1 MLSGMEART
10 LPLNTR
16 SAKLD
21 LRGPR
26 TPSSSRVLT
35 AGALAFLAEL
45 ARRYTPRVQDLLARR
60 RERQAE
66 FDGGRFPD
74 YLPETVGIRTSEWTV
89 APIPAELQDRRVE
102 ITGSVDRKMVIN
114 GLSSGANVYMA
125 DFEDATSP
133 TWQNLVEGQQN
144 LVDAVRGTIC
154 YVQQDTGK
162 IYALGTGVATLFVRP
177 RGWHLWE
184 KHVLVDGQPMP
195 AALFDFGLYFWHNA
209 PHLVA
214 TGRRPCFYL
223 PKMESHREARL
234 WAEVFEFAEGTVGI
248 PLGTIR
254 ATVLIETLPAAFQMD
269 EILWELRAYSAG
281 LNCGRWAY
289 IFSYIKTFAEHAAF
303 VVPDRGAIGMDQP
316 FLAAYSRA
324 LVMICHRRGAHAMG
338 GMAAQVPLRDDPDAT
353 AIALDTVRADKLRE
367 VKLGHDGT
375 WVAHP
380 ALVPVAREAFDAHVP
395 GPNQI
400 GVRPPGGPP
409 RAFELCAVPQGPR
422 TLSTIR
428 YDISVCVQYLE
439 AWLRGIGSVAL
450 YGLMEDAATVEIA
463 RSQIWQW
470 IRHGARL
477 SDGTDLTLARFEHL
491 LDEEMTLLRVRLGT
505 EAFERG
511 RWAEARALFQRACTA
526 RRLPPFITSLAYE
539 RVVTLLP
546 PSLE

>member
-1 MLSGMEART
+1 MEART
-10 LPLNTR
+10 LPPKVR
-16 SAKLD
+16 PGSARLD

-26 TPSSSRVLT
+26 TPSSPLVLT
-35 AGALAFLAEL
+35 PEALAFVAEL
-45 ARRYTPRVQDLLARR
+45 ARRYTPRVQELLARR

-89 APIPAELQDRRVE
+89 APIPPELQDRRVE
-102 ITGSVDRKMVIN
+102 ITGPVDRKMVIN

-133 TWQNLVEGQQN
+133 TWQNLIEGQQN
-144 LVDAVRGTIC
+144 LVDAVRGTIR
-154 YVQQDTGK
+154 YVQPDTGK
-162 IYALGTGVATLFVRP
+162 IYTLGPNAATLFVRP

-184 KHVLVDGQPMP
+184 KHVLVEGQPVP
-195 AALFDFGLYFWHNA
+195 AALFDVGLYFWHNA
-209 PHLVA
+209 AHLVA

-234 WAEVFEFAEGTVGI
+234 WAEVFAFAEEALEIPPGTV
-248 PLGTIR
+248 R

-281 LNCGRWAY
+281 LNCGRWDY

-324 LVMICHRRGAHAMG
+324 LVMICHRRGIHAMG
-338 GMAAQVPLRDDPDAT
+338 GMAAQVPLKDDPVAS
-353 AIALDTVRADKLRE
+353 ALALDKVRADKLRE

-380 ALVPVAREAFDAHVP
+380 ALVPVAREVFDAHMP
-395 GPNQI
+395 GPNQLH
-400 GVRPPGGPP
+400 VRPPGGPP
-409 RAFELCAVPQGPR
+409 RAFDLCAVPQGPR
-422 TLSTIR
+422 TTSTLR
-428 YDISVCVQYLE
+428 HDIDVCVRYLE
-439 AWLRGIGSVAL
+439 AWLRGVGSVAL
-450 YGLMEDAATVEIA
+450 YGQMEDAATVEIA

-477 SDGTDLTLARFEHL
+477 SDGTDLTLSRFERL
-491 LDEEMTLLRVRLGT
+491 LDEEMTRLRAQIGA
-505 EAFERG
+505 EAFDRG

-526 RRLPPFITSLAYE
+526 RRLPSFVTSLAYE
-539 RVVTLLP
+539 RIVTLLP
-546 PSLE
+546 PSME